1 MRERKRDQLSLSK
14 TQKRKIFIHKNRK
27 NRSLTLASLSLASKI
42 FTFSLSHIQQHQ
54 PSFTVRT
61 TRTDSLFLLIFV
73 YFITMLLFVFKSICL
88 SWFWREWRFALLS
101 VTLIFFFPF
110 FCLIF
115 LVNGFV
121 GLFSLMGIFGLWL
134 SIAGDSVGIGFV
146 LLLYVWPFW
155 WDPKNRTF

>member
-1 MRERKRDQLSLSK
+1 MSL
-14 TQKRKIFIHKNRK
+14 
-27 NRSLTLASLSLASKI
+27 LVLAGMEICIA
-42 FTFSLSHIQQHQ
+42 
-54 PSFTVRT
+54 VG
-61 TRTDSLFLLIFV
+61 DSDF
-73 YFITMLLFVFKSICL
+73 
-88 SWFWREWRFALLS
+88 
-101 VTLIFFFPF
+101 FFFPF

-115 LVNGFV
+115 LFNGFV